1 MKNNLSKGISIKEEV
16 KDILLMINQRKKELE
31 WTILNYK
38 NDKIVDLAITLMKL
52 YSDFE
57 YFISENK
64 DLENSLLI
72 INLIQ
77 IEIDS
82 KEWHL
87 KYLKSK
93 LWKSHY
99 NQSEFTV
106 PKWDPKW
113 IEVFNEVI
121 EKTKIVKKC
130 IEDFINSAWF
140 WENKDKVIGL
150 VFAWYKDIE
159 IDEDDLVKSFH
170 KANAIL
176 DTIITRF
183 WALQF
188 TKAFSF
194 TDILSFRLWLLDMN
208 NLINKLNDS
217 GYKDVVLDLPN
228 GGINGALKWFEY
240 NPSFKQADNFY
251 FFWLVKEFN
260 QILNW
265 DNELSQQKKPMF
277 SPEITAVI
285 LKRIKWIESIYWDIN
300 LFD

>member
-1 MKNNLSKGISIKEEV
+1 MQNTLSKSASIDEGV
-16 KDILLMINQRKKELE
+16 KDILLKTNQRKKELE
-31 WTILNYK
+31 WTILSYK
-38 NDKIVDLAITLMKL
+38 NDKIVDLSVILIKL

-57 YFISENK
+57 YFVSENK
-64 DLENSLLI
+64 DLKNSLLI

-82 KEWHL
+82 KEWHI

-93 LWKSHY
+93 LWESHSD
-99 NQSEFTV
+99 QLEFTL

-121 EKTKIVKKC
+121 KKTKVVKKC

-140 WENKDKVIGL
+140 WENKDKIMNL
-150 VFAWYKDIE
+150 VFTCYEDIE

-170 KANAIL
+170 KANAVL

-188 TKAFSF
+188 TKALSF
-194 TDILSFRLWLLDMN
+194 IDILTFRLWLLDMN
-208 NLINKLNDS
+208 NLINKLYDS
-217 GYKDVVLDLPN
+217 GYKDVILDLPN

-240 NPSFKQADNFY
+240 NPSFKQANNFY

-277 SPEITAVI
+277 SPEITAII
-285 LKRIKWIESIYWDIN
+285 LERIRKIEAIYWDAN

>member
-1 MKNNLSKGISIKEEV
+1 MQTSPSKDISIQEET
-16 KDILLMINQRKKELE
+16 KNILDFISQRKTELE
-31 WTILNYK
+31 WTILNYRNEK
-38 NDKIVDLAITLMKL
+38 VLDVAINLIKL

-57 YFISENK
+57 YFVSENK
-64 DLENSLLI
+64 DLKNVLFI

-82 KEWHL
+82 KELHL

-93 LWKSHY
+93 LIESNY
-99 NQSEFTV
+99 VQSKFIV

-113 IEVFNEVI
+113 IKVFDEVI
-121 EKTKIVKKC
+121 EKTNFTKKL
-130 IEDFINSAWF
+130 IEDYVNNAWF
-140 WENKDKVIGL
+140 WENKDKILNL
-150 VFAWYKDIE
+150 VFAWYRNVTIK
-159 IDEDDLVKSFH
+159 EDDLVESFH
-170 KANAIL
+170 ESNAVL

-188 TKAFSF
+188 AKAFSF
-194 TDILSFRLWLLDMN
+194 TDFLTFRLWLLDMN
-208 NLINKLNDS
+208 ELTNKLNDF
-217 GYKDVVLDLPN
+217 GYKDAILDLPN
-228 GGINGALKWFEY
+228 GGIIGILNWFEK
-240 NPSFKQADNFY
+240 NPSFKQANNFY

-277 SPEITAVI
+277 PPEVTAII
-285 LKRIKWIESIYWDIN
+285 LDRIKKIEAIYWDAN

>member
-1 MKNNLSKGISIKEEV
+1 MQNTLSKSTSIDEGV
-16 KDILLMINQRKKELE
+16 KDIILKINQRKKELE
-31 WTILNYK
+31 WIILNYK
-38 NDKIVDLAITLMKL
+38 NDKIVDLAITLMNL

-57 YFISENK
+57 YFLSENK
-64 DLENSLLI
+64 DLNNIFLI

-93 LWKSHY
+93 LWNSHY
-99 NQSEFTV
+99 NQSEFTL
-106 PKWDPKW
+106 PKWDTKW

-130 IEDFINSAWF
+130 IEDYINSAWF
-140 WENKDKVIGL
+140 WENKDKIMNL
-150 VFAWYKDIE
+150 VFSWYEDVE
-159 IDEDDLVKSFH
+159 ISEDDLVKSFH

-208 NLINKLNDS
+208 NLVNKLSDS
-217 GYKDVVLDLPN
+217 GYKDIILDLIN
-228 GGINGALKWFEY
+228 GGINWALKWFEH

-277 SPEITAVI
+277 SPEVTAIIVD
-285 LKRIKWIESIYWDIN
+285 RIEKIESIYWDAN